1 MSSGDYNSDQGSGWT
16 AQASGAG
23 DGFGDGFGDGSGE
36 GSGGWTQDDFSVEAS
51 EDFSRFDS
59 ERHVQVLGANLGK
72 HSIKDDV
79 RTGAEVQAFDVDE
92 ERDAEVGIELS
103 KFNLNYVH
111 NKTDQF
117 KSCATLEERL
127 GGPVDPKTLP
137 AKVDLRADLGG
148 VIYDQGVIGS
158 CVSNTAA
165 YGIRQV
171 YKKRTGKTF
180 LPSRLFIYYTGR
192 VSHGLPA
199 NVDTGLT
206 ISEGYEAVDRFSA
219 PDEAL
224 WKYDVSQW
232 KTKPSAQAY
241 SAALKMPDFEFVKV
255 SSDLNQL
262 KKCLADGY
270 FISFGAALFQ
280 SFMSAQVARTG
291 NVPIPDVNKEKRVGG
306 HAMTL
311 VGFDDAKKVFIVANS
326 WSSKWGDKGCCYIPY
341 SLICNRNLVS
351 DFCSPRTFK

>member
-1 MSSGDYNSDQGSGWT
+1 MSSGDFNNDQGSSSWS

-23 DGFGDGFGDGSGE
+23 DGFGE
-36 GSGGWTQDDFSVEAS
+36 ESGGWTQDDFSVEAS

-59 ERHVQVLGANLGK
+59 EKHVQVFGANLGK

-79 RTGAEVQAFDVDE
+79 RTGAEVQAFDVNE

-103 KFNLNYVH
+103 KYNLNFVF

-117 KSCATLEERL
+117 KCASLEERL
-127 GGPVDPKTLP
+127 GAPVDPKTLP

-158 CVSNTAA
+158 CVSNTTA

-171 YKKRTGKTF
+171 YKKRTGKVF
-180 LPSRLFIYYTGR
+180 LPSRLYIYFNGR
-192 VSHGLPA
+192 LLAKLPA

-206 ISEGYEAVDRFSA
+206 ISEGYASVDRYSA

-232 KTKPSAQAY
+232 KNKPSAQAY
-241 SAALKMPDFEFVKV
+241 SAALKMPDFEFVRIP
-255 SSDLNQL
+255 SDLNQL
-262 KKCLADGY
+262 KKCLADGF
-270 FISFGAALFQ
+270 FISFGAALFS
-280 SFMSAQVARTG
+280 SFMTAQVARTG
-291 NVPIPDVNKEKRVGG
+291 VVPNPDVNKEKRVGG

-311 VGFDDAKKVFIVANS
+311 VGFDDARKVFIVANS
-326 WSSKWGDKGCCYIPY
+326 WSTRWGDKGCCTIGFDYI
-341 SLICNRNLVS
+341 LNRNLVS